1 MTWLDD
7 LETRLEREL
16 ERFLAANPDQEA
28 LLQDQEDRD
37 HRLELLSQRRSLQ
50 SQAERQ
56 RQALL
61 QLALEIR
68 QWQERS
74 RKARSAGADDL
85 ADRAEA
91 HGATLMQQGRQR
103 WQELA
108 ELGVRFSEVEQA
120 ITALATRQAEARRA
134 RRGVDLE
141 RDWAAFEAEQELE
154 RLRRQQG

>member
-7 LETRLEREL
+7 LEARLEREL

-28 LLQDQEDRD
+28 LLQDQEARD
-37 HRLELLSQRRSLQ
+37 QRRELLSQRRSLQ

-61 QLALEIR
+61 QLAMEIR

-74 RKARSAGADDL
+74 HKARAAGATDL
-85 ADRAEA
+85 ADRAGA
-91 HGATLMQQGRQR
+91 HVETLMQQGRR
-103 WQELA
+103 LWQELG
-108 ELGVRFSEVEQA
+108 ELGMRFGEVEQA
-120 ITALATRQAEARRA
+120 IRALAARQAEARRSNQ
-134 RRGVDLE
+134 GGDLE

-154 RLRRQQG
+154 QLRRRQG